1 MKPYRSRRPWRGHG
15 IPITIDMGDER
26 GSWHGEVYLDIPKEQ
41 IPFPC
46 YALFLDLANAI
57 IVQSKHLEPFKDN
70 QNTMPTQNLAA
81 RKIFCTQDLHPSKR
95 NTAEGSAIIWIN
107 KDQKSVAVQVS
118 DDTYRQVLKRHGGN
132 NSLVNEVNHVTRIGI
147 STLVR
152 RSNAKTEDEVEEM
165 ESDTNSPIFGILLCT
180 ASRTRQKLC
189 G

>member
-1 MKPYRSRRPWRGHG
+1 MYYSGFSRNF
-15 IPITIDMGDER
+15 
-26 GSWHGEVYLDIPKEQ
+26 Y
-41 IPFPC
+41 
-46 YALFLDLANAI
+46 YALFLDPANAI
-57 IVQSKHLEPFKDN
+57 IVQNKHLEPCKDN
-70 QNTMPTQNLAA
+70 QNTKPTQKLAA
-81 RKIFCTQDLHPSKR
+81 RKIFCNQDLHPSMRK
-95 NTAEGSAIIWIN
+95 TAEGSAIIWIN

-132 NSLVNEVNHVTRIGI
+132 NSLANEVNHVTRIGI
-147 STLVR
+147 GTLVR